1 MILKKPYA
9 FLIKYFKLIHIV
21 LLGLMIYL
29 LYRTNIVLNFFQEYI
44 SSNQLITGKDFTGQ
58 LFNIYMFAIPFI
70 IIVFLIVLLGVMYY
84 KKKPMIFYVYNIV
97 IMISVLVFYNLAYD
111 VAGTLEMQ
119 VIDTKTLR
127 LYRDLYMIVIIFQGL
142 SVILTFIRATGF
154 DIKKFDFGHDL
165 EELDITE
172 ADNEEFEVDV
182 DIETNVLKRD
192 FNKRLR
198 FFRYIYLEN
207 KFIINTVFL
216 ILFSIICFTLY
227 MNLTIYNKSYNQT
240 EMFLG
245 NEFTM
250 EVSNSFLTNEDYKG
264 KVITDNYLVIIELKV
279 RANYSKEAK
288 LNTTKAELKVGN
300 QIFFHSNKYRSKLID
315 LGHTYE
321 NGVISRDDFQKEL
334 LVYEIPKSLMN
345 EKMILNYIDDIESN
359 HNKLNPKYIS
369 VNIKPYSLI
378 SEDKIESKKLETVNV
393 INKMVLK
400 DTSIFISSFEMQ
412 NKFVLNYK
420 YCNKGECYNSIEYIK
435 PRINTNYDKSLI
447 KIEGTTTIDETIKSN
462 NIYNLYSII
471 SLFGKIRYEL
481 NGTTK
486 YYTEL
491 KQVSSNRVELQDVYY
506 FEIPTEI
513 LDSEKISLIVDVRD
527 KSLEYS
533 IK

>member
-21 LLGLMIYL
+21 LLGFMSYL
-29 LYRTNIVLNFFQEYI
+29 LYRTNVVLNFFQEYI

-58 LFNIYMFAIPFI
+58 LFNIYMFALPFI
-70 IIVFLIVLLGVMYY
+70 IIVFLLVLLGVMYY
-84 KKKPMIFYVYNIV
+84 KKKPLLFYIYNIL
-97 IMISVLVFYNLAYD
+97 IMIAVLVFYNLAYD
-111 VAGTLEMQ
+111 IAGTLEMQ

-127 LYRDLYMIVIIFQGL
+127 LYRDFYMLIIIFQGV

-192 FNKRLR
+192 INKRIR
-198 FFRYIYLEN
+198 FCRYIYLEN

-216 ILFSIICFTLY
+216 IIFSAVCFTIY
-227 MNLTIYNKSYNQT
+227 MNLTIYNKSYNQND
-240 EMFLG
+240 MFLG

-264 KVITDNYLVIIELKV
+264 KVITDNYLVIVELKV
-279 RANYSKEAK
+279 RANYSSESK

-321 NGVISRDDFQKEL
+321 NGIINQEEFQKEL
-334 LVYEIPKSLMN
+334 LVYEIPKSLIN
-345 EKMILNYIDDIESN
+345 EKMILNYIDNIESN

-369 VNIKPYSLI
+369 VKIKPYNLV
-378 SEDKIESKKLETVNV
+378 SEDKIETKKLETVN
-393 INKMVLK
+393 ILNEKVLK
-400 DTSIFISSFEMQ
+400 ETSLFISSFDMKK
-412 NKFVLNYK
+412 KFTLQYK
-420 YCNKGECYNSIEYIK
+420 YCNKDECYDSIEYMTPI
-435 PRINTNYDKSLI
+435 INTNYDKSLL
-447 KIEGTTTIDETIKSN
+447 KIEGISTIDADIKTN
-462 NIYNLYSII
+462 NIYNLYNII
-471 SLFGKIRYEL
+471 NLFGKIRYEL
-481 NGTTK
+481 DGKTK
-486 YYTEL
+486 YFTEL
-491 KQVSSNRVELQDVYY
+491 KQITSNRVELQDVYY

-513 LDSEKISLIVDVRD
+513 INSEKVSLIIDVRD
-527 KSLEYS
+527 KSLEYT